1 MLTMCMKII
10 SFNTCNN
17 GKCCFTLNYKK
28 EDPKMPGYYLSHFI
42 CLNKRIEAKPEIES
56 LMESLL
62 KDTILIGDL
71 KYAIRVTPYAG

>member
-1 MLTMCMKII
+1 
-10 SFNTCNN
+10 
-17 GKCCFTLNYKK
+17 
-28 EDPKMPGYYLSHFI
+28 MPGYYLSHFI